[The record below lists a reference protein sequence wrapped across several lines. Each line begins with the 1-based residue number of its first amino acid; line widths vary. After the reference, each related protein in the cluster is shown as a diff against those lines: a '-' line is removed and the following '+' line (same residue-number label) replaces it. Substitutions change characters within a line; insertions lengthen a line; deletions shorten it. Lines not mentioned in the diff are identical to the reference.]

1 MNGYVTFRSDRGVR
15 RGGGVCFWAKT
26 NFMPSLVYTTSP
38 APAFVDVT
46 FVRVTCGPFSAICC
60 GLYVPPGLCRA
71 DHSILTDFLSQ
82 EIDGFLTS
90 NPSIKLVVAGDFND
104 FSTDFLSEQFC
115 LINTVTAPTRNNAI
129 LDHIWIDEELR
140 TLYTTP
146 AAVGPPLKNSDHNCI
161 LLSPSKRHSN
171 EFRRPTLVWDYRSSN
186 IAEYIRRL
194 SSADFSETLNTNS
207 VEDKCLK
214 FYETLI
220 WPLSAIPCEVVYF
233 SAKDKPWVTPVLKLL
248 INKRWDAFRQKNWAL
263 YMHYKAKVVVELK
276 KAKLAWRRKNSD
288 SPRGMW
294 RVVNSIRGAQQKDP
308 WLDLLSQYGSMD
320 GLLEAITTEFSSNF
334 NGSTDLDLLPL
345 FDDGWDIS
353 VSPESVF
360 FHASRLSSRK
370 AMGPD
375 GFPSRLFNVGAQFLC
390 VPLANIFNS
399 SLSARCFPSM
409 FKCAHV
415 CPIPKS
421 ASATVSDFRP
431 ISLLSP
437 ISKLFEKLVLAH
449 VKSDLI
455 ACFGT
460 NQHAYRPAGSTVTAL
475 VELSEHITKA
485 LDSKGTTAVNVF
497 CLDLSRAFDKLQHH
511 RLINH
516 LNSRGLNHGFLLWLL
531 SYLRS
536 RTMRVK
542 IMNFLGPTV
551 PISSGVPQG
560 SVLGPS
566 LFTAYMGSI
575 DFSCSNIKCVK
586 YADDVTIVE
595 TMQNDRPSCLRID
608 NFERTFAS
616 SGLLLNKSKCKQLC
630 IRRSHVYPLSPDS
643 GFTLVD
649 SLKILGVYVTSKFK
663 WNESVAMNLKTAS
676 RRLHIIRCLKDT
688 LNRSEIRQI
697 YHALISSVLLYAS
710 PAYGRLPKSLITKL
724 DRFQKRAH
732 RLICGSPCDCSHFP
746 PITTKLEDAARKLLL
761 RAETCSTHPLHRFV
775 PRRLRASGKFSV
787 PACATDRRLNSFF
800 PWACLLYNY

>member
-1 MNGYVTFRSDRGVR
+1 MNNYVTFRTDRRVR
-15 RGGGVCFWAKT
+15 RGGGVCIWAKT
-26 NFMPSLVYTTSP
+26 NLKPSLVCTTSP
-38 APAFVDVT
+38 APAFVDVA
-46 FVRVTCGPFSAICC
+46 FVHVACAPFSAICC
-60 GLYVPPGLCRA
+60 GLYVPPGLCKA
-71 DHSILTDFLSQ
+71 DHSILIDFLSQ
-82 EIDGFLTS
+82 EFDGFLAS
-90 NPSIKLVVAGDFND
+90 HPSVKLVVTGDFND
-104 FSTDFLSEQFC
+104 FNTDFLSEQFC
-115 LINTVTAPTRNNAI
+115 LTNTVTAPTRNNAI

-140 TLYTTP
+140 TLYITP

-194 SSADFSETLNTNS
+194 SSTDFSETLDATS
-207 VEDKCLK
+207 VDDKCEK

-220 WPLSAIPCEVVYF
+220 WPLSAIPCELVYF
-233 SAKDKPWVTPVLKLL
+233 STKDKPWVTPVLKLL
-248 INKRWDAFRQKNWAL
+248 INKRWDAFRQKKWAL
-263 YMHYKAKVVVELK
+263 YKHFKAKVVVELK

-294 RVVNSIRGAQQKDP
+294 RVVNSIRGALQKDP
-308 WLDLLSQYGSMD
+308 WHALLAQHGGMD
-320 GLLEAITTEFSSNF
+320 GLLDALTTEFSNNF
-334 NGSTDLDLLPL
+334 NSSPDVDLLPL

-375 GFPSRLFNVGAQFLC
+375 RFPSRLFNVGAQFLC
-390 VPLANIFNS
+390 VPLANLFNS
-399 SLSARCFPSM
+399 SLSARCFPSF
-409 FKCAHV
+409 FKRAHV

-437 ISKLFEKLVLAH
+437 LSKLFEKLVLAH
-449 VKSDLI
+449 VRPDLV
-455 ACFGT
+455 ACFGV

-475 VELSEHITKA
+475 VELSEHISKA
-485 LDSKGTTAVNVF
+485 LDSRGTTAVNVF

-536 RTMRVK
+536 RTMRVQ
-542 IMNFLGPTV
+542 IMNVLGPTV
-551 PISSGVPQG
+551 PVYSGVPQG

-575 DFSCSNIKCVK
+575 DFSGNKTQCVK
-586 YADDVTIVE
+586 YADDITIVE
-595 TMQNDRPSCLRID
+595 TMQHNRPSCLQID
-608 NFERTFAS
+608 DFERTFAS
-616 SGLLLNKSKCKQLC
+616 NGLLLNKSKSKLC
-630 IRRSHVYPLSPDS
+630 IRRSQVYPPSSIS
-643 GFTLVD
+643 GFTQVD
-649 SLKILGVYVTSKFK
+649 SLKILGVYVTNNFK
-663 WNESVAMNLKTAS
+663 WNESLAMNLKTAS

-688 LNRSEIRQI
+688 LSMGEIRQI
-697 YHALISSVLLYAS
+697 YHALISSVFLYAS
-710 PAYGRLPKSLITKL
+710 PVYGRLPKFLITKL
-724 DRFQKRAH
+724 ERFQKRAH
-732 RLICGSPCDCSHFP
+732 RLICGPSCDCSHFP
-746 PITTKLEDAARKLLL
+746 PMTTKLESAAIKLLL
-761 RAETCSTHPLHRFV
+761 RSETCSYHPLHRFV
-775 PRRLRASGKFSV
+775 PRRLRASGKFCV
-787 PACATDRRLNSFF
+787 PTCATDRRLNSFF
-800 PWACLLYNY
+800 PWACLLHNY